1 MPVAKGKKK
10 TKRERRRF
18 GAASPPTTQDDVPQ
32 AASDPSRQAKPARR
46 RGWQGPLWLN
56 VLLGVIMVVGGVVFS
71 AIQKGG
77 ILILAAYWAVGGFY
91 LYRAYR
97 QYQEKRASQ

>member
-18 GAASPPTTQDDVPQ
+18 GSASSPALSEDAPAVRTKAAQ
-32 AASDPSRQAKPARR
+32 PARR

-56 VLLGVIMVVGGVVFS
+56 LTLGLVMIVGGVIFTAINS
-71 AIQKGG
+71 AGG
-77 ILILAAYWAVGGFY
+77 FWILLAYWAVGGFY

-97 QYQEKRASQ
+97 QYQAKRAAQ

>member
-18 GAASPPTTQDDVPQ
+18 GSASSTAVEVDAPAPP
-32 AASDPSRQAKPARR
+32 ARASRPTRR

-56 VLLGVIMVVGGVVFS
+56 VTLGVIMIVGGVIFTAINS
-71 AIQKGG
+71 AGG
-77 ILILAAYWAVGGFY
+77 FFVLVAYWAVGGFY

-97 QYQEKRASQ
+97 QYQEKRATQRQ